1 MEMGRADPVPFLF
14 KDSARIMMDQERWE
28 EALQGLDLGP
38 RYYFDQVGS
47 SNDVAE
53 KMIDE
58 GTPDLTL
65 IVADEQVQGRGRQG
79 RAWYTPP
86 GSALAF
92 SLVLLPRKA
101 LQRATYLQR
110 LNGLGALAVARAV
123 REVYGLE
130 AEIKWPNDVLLKG
143 KKVCGVLVESRW
155 KQGRLQDAVL
165 GVGVNVGPAS
175 VPARE
180 DVRFPATSLEEAVG
194 RDIDRTRLLA
204 AILKELLAWYPRLD
218 TGGFVAAWE
227 NLLAFTGDVIQLQ
240 VEDRIAVQ
248 GKIAGLAEDG
258 SLRVEKDSGE
268 VEKYRIGE
276 IQLRPVDRSKK

>member
-1 MEMGRADPVPFLF
+1 
-14 KDSARIMMDQERWE
+14 MDQERWE

-194 RDIDRTRLLA
+194 RDIDRTQLLA